1 MFSDA
6 LISNPIEITTN
17 DDSEVEQQESFQ
29 VVLVLNNQEIS
40 AATVL
45 VNDNDGK

>member
-1 MFSDA
+1 MLSDA
-6 LISNPIEITTN
+6 LKSNQIDISII
-17 DDSEVEQQESFQ
+17 DDSAIEQQESFQ

-40 AATVL
+40 TATVL